1 MKYYNPHSEE
11 EHMPVVVGHDRDE
24 TGLVRAITVKVN
36 FVIPQSIYL
45 IPLFHAGAVIIT
57 KKTTFQGH
65 SNTRWGH
72 NTQAAHLGHED

>member
-1 MKYYNPHSEE
+1 
-11 EHMPVVVGHDRDE
+11 MPVVVGHDQDK

-45 IPLFHAGAVIIT
+45 IPLFHAGAVIVT

-65 SNTRWGH
+65 
-72 NTQAAHLGHED
+72 